1 MSQSVNL
8 SMAQPVSQPV
18 SQFLKSISQH
28 STPCPR
34 AASVPAPLPPRGLL
48 LAVPLSR
55 AVEVLGGRLS
65 FISPLL
71 SLFLARKPAKP
82 SHLACCGSGSGLFS
96 ASGSCSAPLLPTPG
110 DPSEATPG
118 RHQIGQLRGNLGL
131 TCCNPSDCFNMLHN
145 MFSVTGHAQH
155 VVSSSSSDH
164 RPEDSAAA
172 THVAWPGMVGPGHF
186 PPPPYYS
193 ERGLPGVG
201 RVGW

>member
-1 MSQSVNL
+1 M
-8 SMAQPVSQPV
+8 
-18 SQFLKSISQH
+18 
-28 STPCPR
+28 
-34 AASVPAPLPPRGLL
+34 
-48 LAVPLSR
+48 PLSR

-71 SLFLARKPAKP
+71 SLFLASKPAKSSLP
-82 SHLACCGSGSGLFS
+82 ACCGSGSGLFS
-96 ASGSCSAPLLPTPG
+96 APLAPALLSPPG

-118 RHQIGQLRGNLGL
+118 RHQIGQLRGNFGL
-131 TCCNPSDCFNMLHN
+131 TYCNPSDCFNLLHN

-164 RPEDSAAA
+164 RPEHSAAA

-193 ERGLPGVG
+193 ERGLPGVD